1 MRQLLLTAL
10 GAAGSLLMD
19 LPALAQLSNTTSTF
33 SGQIAASC
41 SINLPENISLGFQP
55 NNSLT
60 ISRDIEVTA
69 NFQIQLSI
77 DQLTVVNEPQPEGQT
92 IRATVSIWQVS
103 GNMIT
108 LTQASK
114 TESSGVQ
121 SFFVPAN
128 DPTNLNLAA
137 SVTTASMDEFD
148 KYLLPDGRYTYRT
161 TISCLQ

>member
-128 DPTNLNLAA
+128 DPTNLNLTA